1 MEEQTHYFWNN
12 THGLIPFGSPLILDE
27 TGKLSGPLTG
37 KRPHNIYPINS
48 LVLDNLSIEIEVH
61 NQTNVCTHAIEDP
74 TLIDLFDISKFKK
87 YLSIHAQGSDIKLV
101 NIYKDDKEYTMFQ
114 GSSINGPTAPVYN
127 TPNITFGNEQSLQ
140 QITLNLV
147 NRNYIKHINY
157 DGTNYTIG
165 EEITDI
171 FEEDKELHLHADTFT
186 TTDRSSLIEK
196 LCNLSVNRRYDHM
209 STGDLNKL
217 VLKRGY
223 EMGADRTELLDK
235 LRDLDATAKPK
246 PEGDFIWHH
255 IPIKIILYNSSCLS
269 VDSDYISLYFEVFP
283 KWSDIF
289 RDNYF
294 LGVTMDIDYGDRE
307 MKDIEEGVK
316 KHDESIQIFKEAL
329 EATKGIIELNKG
341 AIESY
346 KGVIESYKG
355 AIESKLK
362 DQKRFSKISERA
374 KKRMQKRMQ
383 KLGIPMEILD
393 YEKSIDLYE
402 KKIKEDEKQIKESEK
417 KLKDFTELL
426 KDNEEKK
433 EKKEGYY
440 KSLLKEKT
448 ESKKH
453 FKTEKER
460 KSLGQ
465 PKIYTDRTRSR
476 RKRRKELKT
485 YKSQKRTKSQRSG
498 GRKYRKYKTKK
509 HKKYKKFKVKK
520 VKKVKK
526 I

>member
-1 MEEQTHYFWNN
+1 MEKQTFNYWNSA
-12 THGLIPFGSPLILDE
+12 HGGIPFGSPLILDE
-27 TGKLSGPLTG
+27 TGKLNTPWTG
-37 KRPHNIYPINS
+37 ERPHNIYPINS
-48 LVLDNLSIEIEVH
+48 SVIDNLSIEIEVH

-127 TPNITFGNEQSLQ
+127 VPNIHFSNQQTLQ
-140 QITLNLV
+140 EIAFNMANT
-147 NRNYIKHINY
+147 NYIKHINY

-165 EEITDI
+165 KEITDI
-171 FEEDKELHLHADTFT
+171 FEEDKQLYLHADTFT

-196 LCNLSVNRRYDHM
+196 LCNSSVNRRNRRYDHM
-209 STGDLNKL
+209 STGDLDKL

-223 EMGADRTELLDK
+223 WMPKIRSELLAK
-235 LRDLDATAKPK
+235 LRDLDAAAE
-246 PEGDFIWHH
+246 PELERDSSIN
-255 IPIKIILYNSSCLS
+255 IPIKIILYNSSCLG
-269 VDSDYISLYFEVFP
+269 VDPDYISLYFEVFP
-283 KWSDIF
+283 KWSNIF

-294 LGVTMDIDYGDRE
+294 LGVTMNIDYDDRQ

-346 KGVIESYKG
+346 KGIIESNKNRLLKG
-355 AIESKLK
+355 
-362 DQKRFSKISERA
+362 QKRFSKISERT
-374 KKRMQKRMQ
+374 KKRMQ

-393 YEKSIDLYE
+393 YEKSIDFYE
-402 KKIKEDEKQIKESEK
+402 KKIKEDEKQIKENEK
-417 KLKDFTELL
+417 ELKNFTELL

-465 PKIYTDRTRSR
+465 PRIYTDRTRSR
-476 RKRRKELKT
+476 RKRRKESKT

-498 GRKYRKYKTKK
+498 GRKYKKYKTKK

>member
-1 MEEQTHYFWNN
+1 MEEQTFNYWNN
-12 THGLIPFGSPLILDE
+12 VHGGIPIGSPLILDE
-27 TGKLSGPLTG
+27 TGKLNTPWTG
-37 KRPHNIYPINS
+37 ERPHNIYPINS
-48 LVLDNLSIEIEVH
+48 SVIDNLSIEIEVH

-127 TPNITFGNEQSLQ
+127 VPNIRFGNQQTLQ
-140 QITLNLV
+140 EIAFNMAETT
-147 NRNYIKHINY
+147 YIKHLNY

-171 FEEDKELHLHADTFT
+171 FEEDKQLYLHANTFT
-186 TTDRSSLIEK
+186 NTDRSSLIEK
-196 LCNLSVNRRYDHM
+196 LCNSSVNRRYDHM
-209 STGDLNKL
+209 STGDLSKL

-246 PEGDFIWHH
+246 PEGVQVLTHL
-255 IPIKIILYNSSCLS
+255 PIKIILYNSSCLG
-269 VDSDYISLYFEVFP
+269 VDPDYISLYFEVFP

-294 LGVTMDIDYGDRE
+294 LGVTMNIDWEKEE

-346 KGVIESYKG
+346 KGI
-355 AIESKLK
+355 IESKLK
-362 DQKRFSKISERA
+362 NQKRFSKISERT

-383 KLGIPMEILD
+383 KLGIPMEMLD
-393 YEKSIDLYE
+393 YER
-402 KKIKEDEKQIKESEK
+402 KIKETEKQIKEKEK
-417 KLKDFTELL
+417 ELKDFTKKI

-448 ESKKH
+448 ELEKH

-476 RKRRKELKT
+476 RKRRKESRT

>member
-1 MEEQTHYFWNN
+1 
-12 THGLIPFGSPLILDE
+12 
-27 TGKLSGPLTG
+27 
-37 KRPHNIYPINS
+37 
-48 LVLDNLSIEIEVH
+48 
-61 NQTNVCTHAIEDP
+61 
-74 TLIDLFDISKFKK
+74 
-87 YLSIHAQGSDIKLV
+87 
-101 NIYKDDKEYTMFQ
+101 EYTMFQ

-246 PEGDFIWHH
+246 PEGVQVLTHL
-255 IPIKIILYNSSCLS
+255 PIKIILYNSSCLS
-269 VDSDYISLYFEVFP
+269 VDPDYISLYFEVFP

-294 LGVTMDIDYGDRE
+294 LGVTMDIDYDDRE
-307 MKDIEEGVK
+307 MKNIEKGVK
-316 KHDESIQIFKEAL
+316 KHDENIQISKEAL

-341 AIESY
+341 A
-346 KGVIESYKG
+346 
-355 AIESKLK
+355 
-362 DQKRFSKISERA
+362 
-374 KKRMQKRMQ
+374 
-383 KLGIPMEILD
+383 
-393 YEKSIDLYE
+393 
-402 KKIKEDEKQIKESEK
+402 
-417 KLKDFTELL
+417 
-426 KDNEEKK
+426 
-433 EKKEGYY
+433 
-440 KSLLKEKT
+440 
-448 ESKKH
+448 
-453 FKTEKER
+453 
-460 KSLGQ
+460 
-465 PKIYTDRTRSR
+465 
-476 RKRRKELKT
+476 
-485 YKSQKRTKSQRSG
+485 
-498 GRKYRKYKTKK
+498 
-509 HKKYKKFKVKK
+509 
-520 VKKVKK
+520 
-526 I
+526 